1 MSSLLGE
8 ELRDPGS
15 HSRGRF
21 SLALI
26 TAAAYAA
33 LMKTPFHPSRIYM
46 RRCACSQSSK
56 PTRVSAGNACTN
68 EWSCPMTAR
77 TYLLVVAATI
87 VLMLLFGLT
96 GKNVAT
102 NTTQQNAEAVSG
114 SQNR

>member
-1 MSSLLGE
+1 
-8 ELRDPGS
+8 
-15 HSRGRF
+15 
-21 SLALI
+21 
-26 TAAAYAA
+26 
-33 LMKTPFHPSRIYM
+33 M
-46 RRCACSQSSK
+46 RRLCKRRSIPLEFICADVHVRSRASPRALAQ
-56 PTRVSAGNACTN
+56 GNACTN

>member
-1 MSSLLGE
+1 
-8 ELRDPGS
+8 
-15 HSRGRF
+15 
-21 SLALI
+21 
-26 TAAAYAA
+26 
-33 LMKTPFHPSRIYM
+33 
-46 RRCACSQSSK
+46 
-56 PTRVSAGNACTN
+56 
-68 EWSCPMTAR
+68 MTAR